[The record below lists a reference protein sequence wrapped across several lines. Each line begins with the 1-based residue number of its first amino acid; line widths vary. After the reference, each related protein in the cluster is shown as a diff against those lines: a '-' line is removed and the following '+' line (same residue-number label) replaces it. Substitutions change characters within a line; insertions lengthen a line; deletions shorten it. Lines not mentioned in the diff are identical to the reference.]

1 MKKIIIV
8 LSGLFLTLTMQAQ
21 DRTQPKPG
29 PSPVIKINKPQTF
42 TLPNGLQVMI
52 VENHKLPKVSFSLN
66 IDNNPYSEGAKKRG
80 CQFN

>member
-29 PSPVIKINKPQTF
+29 PSPVINIKKPQSF

-52 VENHKLPKVSFSLN
+52 VETTNYQKFHS
-66 IDNNPYSEGAKKRG
+66 A
-80 CQFN
+80 